1 MIIKNSFL
9 FAHKMISDAK
19 VILRVNGGIGDSV
32 PDDVTSNKI
41 PRDMCCGESPRVALK
56 YLEKCATYRV

>member
-1 MIIKNSFL
+1 MIKKNSFL
-9 FAHKMISDAK
+9 LLIKWFSDAK

-41 PRDMCCGESPRVALK
+41 PRDM
-56 YLEKCATYRV
+56 